1 MPESSIQPPPAS
13 PANNPESSAG
23 NSNGSSSK
31 KPVETLHKRQ
41 LIDRTNRSMFLWIAG
56 ASIIVMF
63 AIVASVF
70 LGKQVLFKNKII
82 AEKSKTSAILNDNID
97 SAKKLDKAVNDLT
110 ANPDLASAKTQ
121 PDEDNLQVIF
131 DALPWRF
138 DGTALGAS
146 LQTKLL
152 DNLGSIESLNITAL
166 SGDTSSV
173 DGSVSADGSTV
184 GSSQTATGTGPQET
198 DFNFTLVGSDQN
210 VQKALEQMEKSIL
223 PIQVISISL
232 QASDQTGST
241 ITAIVHAKTFYQ
253 PVKKFMLTNKVV
265 HP

>member
-1 MPESSIQPPPAS
+1 MPEDPKAVNTQASHPVADNTGASS
-13 PANNPESSAG
+13 
-23 NSNGSSSK
+23 GSSSK
-31 KPVETLHKRQ
+31 KPAETLHKRQ

-56 ASIIVMF
+56 ASVIVMF

-70 LGKQVLFKNKII
+70 LGKQVIFKNKII

-97 SAKKLDKAVNDLT
+97 KAKALNKSVNDLE
-110 ANPDLASAKTQ
+110 ANPDLASVKTQ
-121 PDEDNLQVIF
+121 PNEDNLQVIF

-166 SGDTSSV
+166 SGDTSSLN
-173 DGSVSADGSTV
+173 GSVPSSTGSTD
-184 GSSQTATGTGPQET
+184 STQASITGQGPQET
-198 DFNFTLVGSDQN
+198 DFNFTLIGSDAD
-210 VQKALEQMEKSIL
+210 VQKALERMEKSIL
-223 PIQVISISL
+223 PIQVTSISL
-232 QASDQTGST
+232 QASDQSGKT
-241 ITAIVHAKTFYQ
+241 ITAIVNARTFYQ

>member
-1 MPESSIQPPPAS
+1 MPEDTKSINNQPPS
-13 PANNPESSAG
+13 SGNNSDSSG
-23 NSNGSSSK
+23 GGSSK

-63 AIVASVF
+63 AIVASIF
-70 LGKQVLFKNKII
+70 LGKQVIFKNKVI
-82 AEKSKTSAILNDNID
+82 AEKSKTSAILNDNI
-97 SAKKLDKAVNDLT
+97 SQAKELDKSVNDLT
-110 ANPDLASAKTQ
+110 ANPDLASVKTQ
-121 PDEDNLQVIF
+121 PEEENLQVIF

-152 DNLGSIESLNITAL
+152 DNLGSIESLNISAL
-166 SGDTSSV
+166 SGDTSSL
-173 DGSVSADGSTV
+173 DGSTSSG
-184 GSSQTATGTGPQET
+184 GSGSVDSSLVPTGEGPQET
-198 DFNFTLVGSDQN
+198 DFNFTLVGSDSN

-232 QASDQTGST
+232 QASDQSGKT

-253 PVKKFMLTNKVV
+253 SVKEFMLTNKVV
-265 HP
+265 RP